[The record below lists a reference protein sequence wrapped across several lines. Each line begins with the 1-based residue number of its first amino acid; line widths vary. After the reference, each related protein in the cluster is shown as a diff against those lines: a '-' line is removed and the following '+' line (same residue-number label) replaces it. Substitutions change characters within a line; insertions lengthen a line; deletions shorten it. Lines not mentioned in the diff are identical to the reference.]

1 MSSHNY
7 INYKEFENVDI
18 RIGTV
23 IEAYEYN
30 ELKKPSI
37 ILKIDFGE
45 KVGIKK
51 TSAQLQ
57 KYYKSDELINKQV
70 IAVVNF
76 KPKQIGKIISEV
88 LVLGVPDL
96 ENEPVL
102 LSPDKPVNNGGK
114 LFLNQR
120 GSKTISCRPPRFES
134 DNLTSPPCDLIISLV
149 IVNPKPLSPLSLFL
163 EGSKVK
169 NGLNTSSYLSLGIPS
184 PSSLNSITQSFSFL

>member
-1 MSSHNY
+1 MSSHNF

-45 KVGIKK
+45 KIGVKK

-70 IAVVNF
+70 IAVINF
-76 KPKQIGKIISEV
+76 EPKQIGKIISEV
-88 LVLGVPDL
+88 LVLGLPDQ
-96 ENEPVL
+96 ENEPIL
-102 LSPDKPVNNGGK
+102 LSPNIKMNNGIK
-114 LFLNQR
+114 L
-120 GSKTISCRPPRFES
+120 
-134 DNLTSPPCDLIISLV
+134 
-149 IVNPKPLSPLSLFL
+149 
-163 EGSKVK
+163 
-169 NGLNTSSYLSLGIPS
+169 Y
-184 PSSLNSITQSFSFL
+184 

>member
-1 MSSHNY
+1 MSSNNF
-7 INYKEFENVDI
+7 INYKEFQNVDI

-37 ILKIDFGE
+37 VLKIDFGE
-45 KVGIKK
+45 NVGIKK

-57 KYYKSDELINKQV
+57 KYYKCDDLIKKQV

-76 KPKQIGKIISEV
+76 EPKQIGKIISEV
-88 LVLGVPDL
+88 LVLGVPDF

-114 LFLNQR
+114 LF
-120 GSKTISCRPPRFES
+120 
-134 DNLTSPPCDLIISLV
+134 
-149 IVNPKPLSPLSLFL
+149 
-163 EGSKVK
+163 
-169 NGLNTSSYLSLGIPS
+169 
-184 PSSLNSITQSFSFL
+184 